1 MVGRK
6 HALFCY
12 FLNGAI
18 LAKRGKKK
26 KNRTKNQRTAR
37 GTYHAVLR
45 GKGSVMNLKISA
57 SRDSLVGLML
67 FKLAKYRSCEPLI
80 LNARVSLW
88 EHSNTCI
95 PLFP

>member
-26 KNRTKNQRTAR
+26 KKTEQKTKERAEERIMPCWEVKAQ
-37 GTYHAVLR
+37 
-45 GKGSVMNLKISA
+45 
-57 SRDSLVGLML
+57 
-67 FKLAKYRSCEPLI
+67 
-80 LNARVSLW
+80 LW
-88 EHSNTCI
+88 I
-95 PLFP
+95 

>member
-26 KNRTKNQRTAR
+26 TEQKTEQKTKERAEER
-37 GTYHAVLR
+37 I
-45 GKGSVMNLKISA
+45 MP
-57 SRDSLVGLML
+57 
-67 FKLAKYRSCEPLI
+67 C
-80 LNARVSLW
+80 
-88 EHSNTCI
+88 
-95 PLFP
+95 

>member
-26 KNRTKNQRTAR
+26 KKKKKKKTEQKTKERAEER
-37 GTYHAVLR
+37 I
-45 GKGSVMNLKISA
+45 MP
-57 SRDSLVGLML
+57 
-67 FKLAKYRSCEPLI
+67 C
-80 LNARVSLW
+80 
-88 EHSNTCI
+88 
-95 PLFP
+95 